1 MDAQQLIR
9 DGNLPAALAALQDAV
24 RKNAADAKLRVFL
37 FQLLS
42 VMGQWPRALT
52 QLNVA
57 GELEPLA
64 IPMVQTYREAIQC
77 EALRADIFSGK
88 RAPLIFGEPQAW
100 MAQLIEAL
108 QHDATDPARAAAARA
123 QALESAPA
131 SPGNIDGVPF
141 EWLADADQ
149 RLGPMM
155 EIIING
161 RYFWVPVCRIARIEF
176 DKPVDLRD
184 NVWTAGTFVWT
195 NGAQTVGLIPTRYN
209 GTVAT
214 GDDGLLLARRTEWVA
229 NGEGDAGVGQ
239 RMLMTD
245 SAEYAIMDVRVIE
258 FDPQPDWESQQQ
270 DEEETDGDDTG
281 AEQPHG

>member
-24 RKNAADAKLRVFL
+24 RKNAADPKLRVFL

-77 EALRADIFSGK
+77 EALRADIFAGK
-88 RAPLIFGEPQAW
+88 RAPLIFGQPEPW

-108 QHDATDPARAAAARA
+108 QHDAADPARAAAARA
-123 QALESAPA
+123 QALEAAPA
-131 SPGNIDGVPF
+131 SPGQIDGVPF
-141 EWLADADQ
+141 AWLADADQ
-149 RLGPMM
+149 RLGPIL

-184 NVWTAGTFVWT
+184 AVWTAATFVWT

-229 NGEGDAGVGQ
+229 HGQGDAGVGQ

-245 SAEYAIMDVRVIE
+245 SAEYALMDVRVID
-258 FDPQPDWESQQQ
+258 FDPQPDWES
-270 DEEETDGDDTG
+270 ETSAPMSAD
-281 AEQPHG
+281 AEDQPHG

>member
-108 QHDATDPARAAAARA
+108 QHDALDPARAAAARA

-131 SPGNIDGVPF
+131 SPGKIDGVPF
-141 EWLADADQ
+141 AWLADADQ
-149 RLGPMM
+149 RLGPML

-161 RYFWVPVCRIARIEF
+161 RYFWVPVCRVARIEF

-184 NVWTAGTFVWT
+184 NVWTAATFVWT

-214 GDDGLLLARRTEWVA
+214 GDDGLLLARRTEWIA

-245 SAEYAIMDVRVIE
+245 EGEYALMDVRVIE
-258 FDPQPDWESQQQ
+258 FDPQPDWESQQSEDDSDS
-270 DEEETDGDDTG
+270 DED
-281 AEQPHG
+281 EQPHG

>member
-141 EWLADADQ
+141 DWLADADQ

-270 DEEETDGDDTG
+270 DDEEVAGDDTG